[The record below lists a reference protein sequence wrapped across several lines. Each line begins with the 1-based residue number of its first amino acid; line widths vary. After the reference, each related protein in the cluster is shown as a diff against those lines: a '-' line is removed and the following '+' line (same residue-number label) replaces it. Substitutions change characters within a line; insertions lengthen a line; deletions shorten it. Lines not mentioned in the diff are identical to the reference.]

1 MKTYYTK
8 TVFESLNLENTLEFI
23 KYLKNLGGKELSI
36 SCRRQNAFKTK
47 WYQREEKLRAR
58 CHIQNAVEYLEVIK
72 NEFSIDQIK
81 IVIAD
86 IANYINVMDKNEDLD
101 FILLS
106 SNILPSAIH
115 FKNSRSL
122 FYFHKI
128 PEGNNNYDTDLITL
142 YAIRLSLESRI
153 KGLLGI
159 DFITEN
165 GKPISLGKM
174 INISKQLKSV
184 KFNKN
189 FSWNEVQW
197 VNEWLNHH
205 MHRLLRPYPWI
216 IHQAIEILQ
225 PLLLPLK
232 PVITENAKKFSF
244 YSASIIEN
252 NVDFKKEVTLAFETT
267 NSNVK
272 IQWKLQREIML
283 NTTN

>member
-8 TVFESLNLENTLEFI
+8 TVFESLNLENILEFI

-86 IANYINVMDKNEDLD
+86 IANYINAMDKNEDLD

-165 GKPISLGKM
+165 GKPIGLGKM
-174 INISKQLKSV
+174 INISKQLRSV

-225 PLLLPLK
+225 PLLLPQE
-232 PVITENAKKFSF
+232 PVITENTKKFSF

-252 NVDFKKEVTLAFETT
+252 NVDFKKEVKLALGTT